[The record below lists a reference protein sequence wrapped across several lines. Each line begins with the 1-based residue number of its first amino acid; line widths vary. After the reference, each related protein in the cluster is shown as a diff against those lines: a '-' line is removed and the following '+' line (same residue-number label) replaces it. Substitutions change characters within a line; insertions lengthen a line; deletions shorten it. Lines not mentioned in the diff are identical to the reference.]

1 MQALCLGNQLRLRY
15 DTGAPGMDVRQI
27 PNKMNYTMCVGVQFN
42 FYIVLL
48 LSLRLRLPYRVE
60 DRAGKFLQK

>member
-1 MQALCLGNQLRLRY
+1 
-15 DTGAPGMDVRQI
+15 
-27 PNKMNYTMCVGVQFN
+27 MCVGVQFN

-60 DRAGKFLQK
+60 DRAGECLRERRSFDNLKSTMCIIETHKFDLTLDSVPQHRIRF